1 MAQNDKERL
10 KQALIDALLLD
21 ADELIESHTASVP
34 PADTPPPWLDRLL
47 RNGIPRRRKM
57 NRRVV
62 IALICA
68 LVALLLT
75 GCALWYQQFV
85 DFVVTVFEQYT
96 KVEQQIDEEEFPT
109 EIEEVLIPHT
119 LPEGY
124 ELTQEQVGRYSVK
137 MYWTSSE
144 GEFITFSQRIA
155 TEMSYYVDNEQGE
168 YIPLTVGNTIVF
180 YHFSEGIHT
189 YMWQNTYDFGIFTT
203 EKISDED
210 IKIMIESI
218 E

>member
-1 MAQNDKERL
+1 M
-10 KQALIDALLLD
+10 LLD
-21 ADELIESHTASVP
+21 ADELIESHTAPVP

-68 LVALLLT
+68 LIMVLLT
-75 GCALWYQQFV
+75 GCALWYRQFV

-124 ELTQEQVGRYSVK
+124 ELTQEHVGRYSVK
-137 MYWTSSE
+137 IYWYNSEDDFIIYSQKAISSLEHYIDHEYGNYTSLKVGEHEILYHLSNNTHSYIWRSNYEFSLNTSE
-144 GEFITFSQRIA
+144 K
-155 TEMSYYVDNEQGE
+155 
-168 YIPLTVGNTIVF
+168 L
-180 YHFSEGIHT
+180 SEEALALIIH
-189 YMWQNTYDFGIFTT
+189 
-203 EKISDED
+203 S
-210 IKIMIESI
+210 IK
-218 E
+218 

>member
-1 MAQNDKERL
+1 M
-10 KQALIDALLLD
+10 LLD
-21 ADELIESHTASVP
+21 ADELIESHTAPAP

-68 LVALLLT
+68 LIMVLLT
-75 GCALWYQQFV
+75 GCALWYRQFV

-137 MYWTSSE
+137 MVWKNKENSYIIFVQKSISGASHYIDHKYGSYLSE
-144 GEFITFSQRIA
+144 
-155 TEMSYYVDNEQGE
+155 
-168 YIPLTVGNTIVF
+168 TIEGYEIF
-180 YHFSEGIHT
+180 YHFTNNVHT
-189 YMWQNTYDFGIFTT
+189 YVWEDSYEFQITSTT
-203 EKISDED
+203 ELSTQMLVSIIS
-210 IKIMIESI
+210 SI

>member
-1 MAQNDKERL
+1 M
-10 KQALIDALLLD
+10 LLD
-21 ADELIESHTASVP
+21 ADELIESHTAPAP

-68 LVALLLT
+68 LIMVLLT
-75 GCALWYQQFV
+75 GCALWYRQFV

-124 ELTQEQVGRYSVK
+124 ELTQEHIGKYNVK
-137 MYWTSSE
+137 VVWKDKYNS
-144 GEFITFSQRIA
+144 FIIFAQTAIVTENHFIDTEHGNYQSQTIA
-155 TEMSYYVDNEQGE
+155 GFT
-168 YIPLTVGNTIVF
+168 VF
-180 YHFSEGIHT
+180 YHYADQVHSYI
-189 YMWQNTYDFGIFTT
+189 WKDFYEFQITST
-203 EKISDED
+203 KELSAKELASIIS
-210 IKIMIESI
+210 SI

>member
-21 ADELIESHTASVP
+21 ADELIESHTAPAP

-68 LVALLLT
+68 LVTLLLT
-75 GCALWYQQFV
+75 GCALWYRQFV

-137 MYWTSSE
+137 MYWTNSNGSS
-144 GEFITFSQRIA
+144 IMFSQKTIS
-155 TEMSYYVDNEQGE
+155 TLEHYIDNERGD
-168 YIPLTVGNTIVF
+168 YSPITIGNYEVL
-180 YHFSEGIHT
+180 YHCSEGIHS
-189 YMWQNTYDFGIFTT
+189 YIWQNNYAFGITSS
-203 EKISDED
+203 EKLSEEQIALFID
-210 IKIMIESI
+210 SI
-218 E
+218 Q